1 MPVFKIKNCN
11 EYFGDLMKNL
21 GKKIFTVFIVLLF
34 CLSPLGAID
43 LNQGDNSSH
52 LNDLNDGSHLNDL
65 NGTDIEIKS
74 INETDESIKGNDV
87 ESQKLSIN
95 DSNSSKSLS
104 KKNVNIVMEVDDTT
118 YGEAAVVKI
127 WFKSS
132 GFGTYYSP
140 KVVVEDRYT
149 HEVYT
154 KDYFTKGYNEIKL
167 RKDLDPSTYTVTF
180 EYRGSSAWYPKTVT
194 DTFTVNKK
202 NPNLKASVED
212 VYVGE
217 NPVVKV
223 STNEDVWGEGWTH
236 SPQFTK
242 GYYTPFCRG
251 EANCT
256 IDEDLP
262 AGNYTCT
269 VSYAGDFIYA
279 NEDLTVNFAVNKRD
293 PNLTVQVDDVT
304 VNDLVPIKI
313 RANESVNGEVK
324 YIIRSSSGSGPIHRV
339 YTVDMVNGVA
349 NDTLDPL
356 LQPGKYSVS
365 ASFEGDYYFKEST
378 ALASFYVNEKPSPG
392 LSASI
397 DDIELGEKP
406 VVKVSSNDDLEDDVI
421 ISSPQFS
428 KDYTVNVQGGSGSC
442 IIDEDLAGGNYS
454 CNVKY
459 PGDIKYRSE
468 NITVNFAV
476 NKHDPNLVVHAYDI
490 FMGKRILVQLNANE
504 SINGEVEY
512 YILPYGESGSVVI
525 DPDMRHNATLVN
537 GVGTDLVETDLAP
550 GKYEIFAT
558 YKGDDSFRE
567 VTVSSEFDVTG
578 ESNNLLNVCKDVLF
592 NG

>member
-293 PNLTVQVDDVT
+293 PNLTVQVDDVIENDPFT
-304 VNDLVPIKI
+304 VKV
-313 RANESVNGEVK
+313 RADESLNGEVTYLIK
-324 YIIRSSSGSGPIHRV
+324 SRGGDPIPITRSVKI
-339 YTVDMVNGVA
+339 VDGVA
-349 NDTLDPL
+349 NSTLETHL
-356 LQPGKYSVS
+356 NPGTYSVS
-365 ASFEGDYYFKEST
+365 AYFDGDDYFEEST

-512 YILPYGESGSVVI
+512 YILPYSESGSVVI

>member
-293 PNLTVQVDDVT
+293 PNLTVQVDDVIENDPFT
-304 VNDLVPIKI
+304 VKV
-313 RANESVNGEVK
+313 RADESLNGEVTYLIK
-324 YIIRSSSGSGPIHRV
+324 SRGGDPIPITRSVKI
-339 YTVDMVNGVA
+339 VDGVA
-349 NDTLDPL
+349 NSTLETHL
-356 LQPGKYSVS
+356 NPGTYSVS
-365 ASFEGDYYFKEST
+365 AYFDGDDYFEEST

-468 NITVNFAV
+468 NITVKFAV
-476 NKHDPNLVVHAYDI
+476 NKHDPNLAVHAYDI

-504 SINGEVEY
+504 SVNGEVEY

>member
-11 EYFGDLMKNL
+11 KYFGDLMKNL

-52 LNDLNDGSHLNDL
+52 LNDLNDSSHLNDL

-132 GFGTYYSP
+132 DFGTYYSP

-167 RKDLDPSTYTVTF
+167 SKDLTPSTYTVKF
-180 EYRGSSAWYPKTVT
+180 EFRGSSYWYPKTVT

-223 STNEDVWGEGWTH
+223 STNEDVWGEGWIH

-242 GYYTPFCRG
+242 DYYAHFCSG

-269 VSYAGDFIYA
+269 VSYDGDFIYA
-279 NEDLTVNFAVNKRD
+279 NEDLTVNFAVNKHD
-293 PNLTVQVDDVT
+293 PNLTVHVDDVIENDPFT
-304 VNDLVPIKI
+304 VKV
-313 RANESVNGEVK
+313 RADESLNGEVTYLIK
-324 YIIRSSSGSGPIHRV
+324 SRGGDPMPITRSV
-339 YTVDMVNGVA
+339 KVVDGVA
-349 NDTLDPL
+349 NSTLETYL
-356 LQPGKYSVS
+356 NPGTYSVS
-365 ASFEGDYYFKEST
+365 ASFEGDDYFKEST
-378 ALASFYVNEKPSPG
+378 AFASFYVNEKPSPG

-406 VVKVSSNDDLEDDVI
+406 VVKISSNDDLEDDVI
-421 ISSPQFS
+421 VSSPQFS

-442 IIDEDLAGGNYS
+442 ILDEDLAGGNYS

-459 PGDIKYRSE
+459 QGDIKYRSE
-468 NITVNFAV
+468 NITVKFAV
-476 NKHDPNLVVHAYDI
+476 NKHDPNLAVHAYDI

-504 SINGEVEY
+504 SVNGDVEY
-512 YILPYGESGSVVI
+512 YILPYGKSGTVVI
-525 DPDMRHNATLVN
+525 DPDERHNATLVN
-537 GVGTDLVETDLAP
+537 GVGSDLVETDLAP

-558 YKGDDSFRE
+558 YKGDDSFKE

-578 ESNNLLNVCKDVLF
+578 ESNNLLSVCKNVLV

>member
-293 PNLTVQVDDVT
+293 PNLTVQVDDVIENDPFT
-304 VNDLVPIKI
+304 VKV
-313 RANESVNGEVK
+313 RADESLNGEVTYLIK
-324 YIIRSSSGSGPIHRV
+324 SRGGDPIPITRSVKI
-339 YTVDMVNGVA
+339 VDGVA
-349 NDTLDPL
+349 NSTLETHL
-356 LQPGKYSVS
+356 NPGTYSVS
-365 ASFEGDYYFKEST
+365 AYFDGDDYFEEST

>member
-180 EYRGSSAWYPKTVT
+180 EYRGSSAWYQ
-194 DTFTVNKK
+194 
-202 NPNLKASVED
+202 S
-212 VYVGE
+212 
-217 NPVVKV
+217 
-223 STNEDVWGEGWTH
+223 S
-236 SPQFTK
+236 
-242 GYYTPFCRG
+242 RG
-251 EANCT
+251 
-256 IDEDLP
+256 L
-262 AGNYTCT
+262 
-269 VSYAGDFIYA
+269 
-279 NEDLTVNFAVNKRD
+279 
-293 PNLTVQVDDVT
+293 
-304 VNDLVPIKI
+304 
-313 RANESVNGEVK
+313 
-324 YIIRSSSGSGPIHRV
+324 SSSPSDHSDSDLQTAP
-339 YTVDMVNGVA
+339 TCF
-349 NDTLDPL
+349 L
-356 LQPGKYSVS
+356 LSCDRSCRSVLYLQTGCVCS
-365 ASFEGDYYFKEST
+365 LRSF
-378 ALASFYVNEKPSPG
+378 
-392 LSASI
+392 
-397 DDIELGEKP
+397 
-406 VVKVSSNDDLEDDVI
+406 DL
-421 ISSPQFS
+421 
-428 KDYTVNVQGGSGSC
+428 
-442 IIDEDLAGGNYS
+442 
-454 CNVKY
+454 
-459 PGDIKYRSE
+459 
-468 NITVNFAV
+468 
-476 NKHDPNLVVHAYDI
+476 
-490 FMGKRILVQLNANE
+490 
-504 SINGEVEY
+504 
-512 YILPYGESGSVVI
+512 
-525 DPDMRHNATLVN
+525 
-537 GVGTDLVETDLAP
+537 
-550 GKYEIFAT
+550 
-558 YKGDDSFRE
+558 
-567 VTVSSEFDVTG
+567 
-578 ESNNLLNVCKDVLF
+578 
-592 NG
+592 

>member
-1 MPVFKIKNCN
+1 
-11 EYFGDLMKNL
+11 MKNL
-21 GKKIFTVFIVLLF
+21 FLKLISIFLILLF
-34 CLSPLGAID
+34 CFSPLGAID
-43 LNQGDNSSH
+43 LDQGDNSTHVSD
-52 LNDLNDGSHLNDL
+52 N
-65 NGTDIEIKS
+65 NGTDFKEMNDTIDVDDVDIEVKSVNETDDLKELGNDVKSKRAS
-74 INETDESIKGNDV
+74 INET
-87 ESQKLSIN
+87 
-95 DSNSSKSLS
+95 NSSKNL
-104 KKNVNIVMEVDDTT
+104 KAKNLKIEMEVDDTT
-118 YGEAAVVKI
+118 YGEGAVVKVWI
-127 WFKSS
+127 KDSDFA
-132 GFGTYYSP
+132 YAYDP
-140 KVVVEDRYT
+140 KVIVQGKYGR
-149 HEVYT
+149 EVYT
-154 KDYFTKGYNEIKL
+154 KNYFTHGCNVIKL
-167 RKDLDPSTYTVTF
+167 RDDLPVGTYTVTYEF
-180 EYRGSSAWYPKTVT
+180 KGAGYWKDKTVT

-202 NPNLKASVED
+202 SPDLKASIED

-223 STNEDVWGEGWTH
+223 SSAEGLWGEVII
-236 SPQFTK
+236 SSSQFSKDYNVNLQEGSGT
-242 GYYTPFCRG
+242 
-251 EANCT
+251 CT

-262 AGNYTCT
+262 AGNYTCSLYYPGGST
-269 VSYAGDFIYA
+269 YDSK
-279 NEDLTVNFAVNKRD
+279 DLTIDFAVNKHD
-293 PNLTVQVDDVT
+293 PNLTVHVDDVIENDPFT
-304 VNDLVPIKI
+304 VKV
-313 RANESVNGEVK
+313 RADESLNGEVTYLIK
-324 YIIRSSSGSGPIHRV
+324 SRGGDPIPITRSVKI
-339 YTVDMVNGVA
+339 VDGVA
-349 NDTLDPL
+349 NSTLETHL
-356 LQPGKYSVS
+356 NPGTYSVS
-365 ASFEGDYYFKEST
+365 AYFDGDDYFEEST

-468 NITVNFAV
+468 NITVKFAV
-476 NKHDPNLVVHAYDI
+476 NKHDPNLAVHAYDI

-504 SINGEVEY
+504 SVNGEVEY